1 MPSTLPS
8 RLFVQQ
14 PHDLRANALSLI
26 LRRDIEFLLKEFVT
40 YASKLNPA
48 DFLTIKDNDLVD
60 RV

>member
-1 MPSTLPS
+1 MPPGL
-8 RLFVQQ
+8 LVQQ

-60 RV
+60 HV

>member
-1 MPSTLPS
+1 MPPGL
-8 RLFVQQ
+8 LVQQ
-14 PHDLRANALSLI
+14 PHDLRANALSLM

-60 RV
+60 HV